1 MSCLQGHY
9 CLEVMSSRSGLF
21 RGHVLRSGLFRD
33 HVFKVRI
40 VRYHVF
46 KVRVV

>member
-1 MSCLQGHY
+1 MLRSHVFKVRAVYRSCLQGQD

-21 RGHVLRSGLFRD
+21 RESWLFRG
-33 HVFKVRI
+33 
-40 VRYHVF
+40 HVF